1 MYIRMSSTR
10 LHNLP
15 CEYKAQESS
24 KKHFAQHISY
34 KYNGEAYDSRI
45 PCLTVINGQ
54 MGPELLS
61 YNRADVDSFL
71 KGTYSNNL
79 ENPRRDFT
87 PRLKK
92 LNEAKFIE
100 IPDTLIPEPFVVEK
114 CQRLDIFRR

>member
-1 MYIRMSSTR
+1 MSSTR

-15 CEYKAQESS
+15 CTYKVQEKS
-24 KKHFAQHISY
+24 KKKIADHISY

-45 PCLTVINGQ
+45 PGLTVINGQ
-54 MGPELLS
+54 MGPELFS

-71 KGTYSNNL
+71 KGTYMNNL
-79 ENPRRDFT
+79 ENPRREFT

-92 LNEAKFIE
+92 LGEAKFID
-100 IPDTLIPEPFVVEK
+100 IPKTLIPEPLVVEK